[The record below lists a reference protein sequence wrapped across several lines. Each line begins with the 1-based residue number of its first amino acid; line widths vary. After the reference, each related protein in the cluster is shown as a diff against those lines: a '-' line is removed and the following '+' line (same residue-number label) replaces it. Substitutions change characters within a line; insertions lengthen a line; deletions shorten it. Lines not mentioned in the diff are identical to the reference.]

1 MNFFEALKSVLKN
14 VLQFKGRSSRSEY
27 NYWMVF
33 LFFIFLFA
41 MEIDPPSPISSTSFN
56 NGDVENKESNNEK
69 APFFEPFESRL
80 FSFVY
85 FVFLLP
91 TISVTVRRF
100 HDTGKPGWFILLPFT
115 IIGLVPYHYWTCFLK
130 GDPAKNAYGENPLN
144 RFSENLD
151 NLEN

>member
-14 VLQFKGRSSRSEY
+14 VLQLKGRSSRSEY

-33 LFFIFLFA
+33 LFCIFLIS
-41 MEIDPPSPISSTSFN
+41 MEIDPPNSKYFDEN
-56 NGDVENKESNNEK
+56 NVHALKLNESEK
-69 APFFEPFESRL
+69 VFFAPFESRL

-130 GDPAKNAYGENPLN
+130 GDLSKNAYGENPLN
-144 RFSENLD
+144 SISENPD